1 MHHQIDPRSSE
12 SPGTG
17 GHPLASRLFS
27 TQAVVVVLGLLVGGL
42 IAALGAGI
50 GVAAFAAAIFLL
62 LSIRSI
68 RPALLLAVGIMMVF
82 GREELYKY
90 DIPFAGGGLKPS
102 DLLLA
107 VVLGS
112 WLIRVLVLNR
122 TVLQLPKFFSF
133 AVLVF
138 LALAGASAAGA
149 ISEGIYFKDVLLE
162 LRPLLQYLLVFPLM
176 AEFDVQTLK
185 KSIWILLGVSVFS
198 SLRILTN
205 YALGVG
211 EVLLYGEGIRV
222 VLLELG
228 AYLPPVILGFVF
240 AMYGVRP
247 KTALGIGLLN
257 LAALAV
263 TFFRSAYL
271 GLGAGLGFIFLV
283 GEPAVRRV
291 LIRLTVMIFLGGIIL
306 GIAHAMINPK
316 AINPIESVVS
326 RFLSLRE
333 YKDDI
338 SSIHRL
344 REWDAASFLIGKHPV
359 WGNGLG
365 TRVVFE
371 SPQYDPE
378 FKKLGYQSNEIYVHN
393 SYMWL
398 LVKLGAVGLVS
409 FLLLPCTALYTAV
422 RSLKWLADPS
432 SRAVQL
438 AMCGIITGNMFI
450 SIFGPMFNIDNMTPI
465 NAFVFGSVFVMA
477 REAQNPWENEI

>member
-1 MHHQIDPRSSE
+1 MHDQRDNH
-12 SPGTG
+12 SPVFPGRG
-17 GHPLASRLFS
+17 GRPILSRLFT
-27 TQAVVVVLGLLVGGL
+27 TQAVVIGVGLLLGGL
-42 IAALGAGI
+42 VAAMGANIGIAAFGGL
-50 GVAAFAAAIFLL
+50 FFLL
-62 LSIRSI
+62 LSLRSI
-68 RPALLLAVGIMMVF
+68 RPALLMSVGIMMVF

-107 VVLGS
+107 VVLGA

-122 TVLQLPKFFSF
+122 TVLQLPKFFCA
-133 AVLVF
+133 AVLLF
-138 LALAGASAAGA
+138 LALAGVSATGA
-149 ISEGIYFKDVLLE
+149 ISGGIYFKDALLE

-247 KTALGIGLLN
+247 RLALGIGLLN
-257 LAALAV
+257 LCALAV

-271 GLGAGLGFIFLV
+271 GLGAGLAFMFLV
-283 GEPAVRRV
+283 GEPLVRRTLV
-291 LIRLTVMIFLGGIIL
+291 KLALMIFLGGVIL
-306 GIAHAMINPK
+306 GIAHTVISPK

-326 RFLSLRE
+326 RFLSLRA

-344 REWDAASFLIGKHPV
+344 REWDAASFLISKNPV

-365 TRVVFE
+365 TRVAFE

-378 FKKLGYQSNEIYVHN
+378 AKKLGYLSNEIYVHN

-398 LVKLGAVGLVS
+398 LVKLGAVGLFS
-409 FLLLPCTALYTAV
+409 FLLLPLTALYTAV
-422 RSLKWLADPS
+422 RSLRWMADPS

-438 AMCGIITGNMFI
+438 AMSGIIAGNMFI

>member
-1 MHHQIDPRSSE
+1 MRDQPDNFSAD
-12 SPGTG
+12 SPVRRGR
-17 GHPLASRLFS
+17 PILSRLFT
-27 TQAVVVVLGLLVGGL
+27 TQAVVIGVGLLLGGVV
-42 IAALGAGI
+42 AAMGAGI
-50 GVAAFAAAIFLL
+50 GIAAFGALFFLL
-62 LSIRSI
+62 LSLRSI
-68 RPALLLAVGIMMVF
+68 RPALLMSVGIMMIF

-90 DIPFAGGGLKPS
+90 DIPFAGGGLKAS

-107 VVLGS
+107 VVLGA
-112 WLIRVLVLNR
+112 WLVRVLVLNR
-122 TVLQLPKFFSF
+122 TVLQLPKFFCA
-133 AVLVF
+133 AVLLF
-138 LALAGASAAGA
+138 LVLAGISAAGA
-149 ISEGIYFKDVLLE
+149 ISGGIYFKDALLE

-247 KTALGIGLLN
+247 RLALGIGLLN

-271 GLGAGLGFIFLV
+271 GLGAGLAFMFLV
-283 GEPAVRRV
+283 GEPLVRRTLV
-291 LIRLTVMIFLGGIIL
+291 KLALMIFLGGVIL
-306 GIAHAMINPK
+306 GIAHTVISPK

-344 REWDAASFLIGKHPV
+344 REWDAASFLISRNPV

-371 SPQYDPE
+371 SPQYDQE
-378 FKKLGYQSNEIYVHN
+378 SKKLGYLSNEIYVHN

-398 LVKLGAVGLVS
+398 LVKLGAVGLFS
-409 FLLLPCTALYTAV
+409 FLLLPLTALYTAV
-422 RSLKWLADPS
+422 RSLKWIADPS

-438 AMCGIITGNMFI
+438 GMSGIIAGNMFI

>member
-1 MHHQIDPRSSE
+1 MHDQPEHI
-12 SPGTG
+12 SPVASDRG
-17 GHPLASRLFS
+17 GRPIVSRLFT
-27 TQAVVVVLGLLVGGL
+27 TQAVVIGLGILLGGL
-42 IAALGAGI
+42 VAALGAGI
-50 GVAAFAAAIFLL
+50 GLAALGAMFFLL
-62 LSIRSI
+62 ISLRSI
-68 RPALLLAVGIMMVF
+68 RPALIMAVGIMMVF

-90 DIPFAGGGLKPS
+90 DIPFAGGGLKAS

-107 VVLGS
+107 VVLGA
-112 WLIRVLVLNR
+112 WLVRVLVLKR
-122 TVLQLPKFFSF
+122 TVLQLPKFFCF
-133 AVLVF
+133 CVLLF
-138 LALAGASAAGA
+138 LGLAGTSAVGA
-149 ISEGIYFKDVLLE
+149 ISGGIYFKDALLE

-176 AEFDVQTLK
+176 AEFDGQTLK
-185 KSIWILLGVSVFS
+185 KTIWILLGVSVFS

-205 YALGVG
+205 YAMGIG

-240 AMYGVRP
+240 AMYGLRP
-247 KTALGIGLLN
+247 RITMGIGLLN
-257 LAALAV
+257 LCALAV

-271 GLGAGLGFIFLV
+271 GLGSGLAFMFLV
-283 GEPAVRRV
+283 GEPMVRRTLLKLGLMV
-291 LIRLTVMIFLGGIIL
+291 FLGGIIL
-306 GIAHAMINPK
+306 SIGHSVISPK

-338 SSIHRL
+338 SSVHRL
-344 REWDAASFLIGKHPV
+344 REWDAASYLIGKNPV

-378 FKKLGYQSNEIYVHN
+378 SKRLGYLSNEIYVHN

-398 LVKLGAVGLVS
+398 LVKLGTVGLFS
-409 FLLLPCTALYTAV
+409 FLLLPLTALYTAV
-422 RSLKWLADPS
+422 RSLRRLADPS

-438 AMCGIITGNMFI
+438 AMCGIMAGNMVI
-450 SIFGPMFNIDNMTPI
+450 SVFGPMFNIDNMTPI